1 LNHQQGCAHTII
13 DLGARYLFLSYLERR
28 MKGVGWLGKI
38 RFKLHIVRRL
48 QDPVIHFINTNQMAS
63 AKGNKVARHCPD
75 SMFQSVS
82 ANLESK
88 TTMKHN
94 GYRR

>member
-1 LNHQQGCAHTII
+1 
-13 DLGARYLFLSYLERR
+13 
-28 MKGVGWLGKI
+28 
-38 RFKLHIVRRL
+38 
-48 QDPVIHFINTNQMAS
+48 MAS

-94 GYRR
+94 GYRRWGIYVWPIRDFDGLGFERISWYILAAGNQIFWFLAKQQRLQV